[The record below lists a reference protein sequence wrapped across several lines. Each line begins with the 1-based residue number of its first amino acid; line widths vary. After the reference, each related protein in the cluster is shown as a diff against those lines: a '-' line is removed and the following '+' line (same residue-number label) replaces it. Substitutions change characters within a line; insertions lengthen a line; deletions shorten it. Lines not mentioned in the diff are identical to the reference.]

1 MRRMYFNGR
10 GFTQHHFSFRLET
23 NPIMRHSMKS
33 GAGFTLMEILISASI
48 FGIALVIAVGLFTS
62 VLTAQRRVQVM
73 TKLQGDTRYLMEVM
87 AQEIRINGIDYS
99 WYTNGRE
106 NGWFYFLESRGS
118 FDVYG
123 KLYYRGDTIAE
134 IPVRELVTKDA
145 SGIRRVY
152 RLFEK
157 EWLSGEYLIALCT
170 QDTKS
175 TDLDEA
181 EKCRWGKGAQPGP
194 DDVFSKRLDTNFRKI
209 TPDNISV
216 DVFNIWIKPGSDP
229 YEASPSSRM
238 DCRRERVNN
247 PTVLDPV
254 TGLPASGF
262 DESKGVC
269 ACYNASADCRS
280 EECVGA
286 ITDSTQPFTT
296 WTQGFCI
303 NPNEQPRATITMTS
317 RNVDVPENQQQSTT
331 LQTTISSRI
340 YKR

>member
-1 MRRMYFNGR
+1 M
-10 GFTQHHFSFRLET
+10 TQHHFSFRLET

-106 NGWFYFLESRGS
+106 NGWYYFLASHGS
-118 FDVYG
+118 DDVYG
-123 KLYYRGDTIAE
+123 KLYYWGDTIAE

-157 EWLSGEYLIALCT
+157 EWESGEYLIALCT

-175 TDLDEA
+175 TDPDEA
-181 EKCRWGKGAQPGP
+181 EKCRWGKGAGPGP
-194 DDVFSKRLDTNFRKI
+194 DDVFSRREAISDTNFRKI

-229 YEASPSSRM
+229 YEASPSSPM

-247 PTVLDPV
+247 PTVMDPV
-254 TGLPASGF
+254 TGWPASGF

-269 ACYNASADCRS
+269 ACYNASYDCRS